1 MLNLIKSIVSVILS
15 LVAFFVCVFSPPTF
29 VCPYNLSTS
38 EETPIKITTGDFY
51 VSPDGSNNNDG
62 SFSSPFAT
70 IERARDAVRELDK
83 TGRSGIT
90 VSIMA
95 GEYRVSSIEFTSRD
109 RATQACPVTYCA
121 YGNGEVI
128 INGGVTLKSEDFEP
142 VSGKMKS
149 RLSKDARKNVVEL
162 DLGKY
167 SLTCA
172 DWGKIYAIG
181 SFNTADK
188 YDGDTTGPIYCE
200 LFFND
205 ERMALARYPNSGE
218 FLKTGKIIR
227 EGDARE
233 KTGVSGATPGW
244 DELRNPLGDIFTAD
258 WKTACRM
265 SKYETLEDVWLF
277 GYWKYTWAD
286 SSTPIKSFDAKKRA
300 IETEYVSI
308 CGIKKDAP
316 YYIFNAFEELDE
328 PGEWYL
334 DRGTGI
340 LYMYPAEDLEGSCTQ
355 LSLSTDNIITV
366 TNAHYLNFRN
376 LTVKGTRSNAIEIM
390 GNNNTVDSCVIKNV
404 SGNALIMNGY
414 KNKAVNNEIMHTG
427 RGGIILEGGDRDT
440 LTPGGCIADNNLIH
454 DWSEVYLTYQSA
466 VNLLGAGNVCS
477 HNEIFNSPHQAITYT
492 GNNHMIEYNVIH
504 DVVRLSDDAGA
515 IYAGRNWSMY
525 GNIIRYNCIYNL
537 GSKEHHP
544 QGIYMDDALSG
555 QTIFGNILI
564 NIPDNAIEIGGGRDI
579 IIKNNIIINAGR
591 PFYYDERARDGAL
604 KGGWFGHCT
613 DLWSHLNT
621 FPWQGDIW
629 KAAYPNLSKIH
640 LNTDNSESIWFAPN
654 PANGFISGNIIL
666 DKDKE
671 LGRVEDSV
679 FTFSTI
685 EGNAIYYRRKKGI
698 FVNPEKGDYNIK
710 EGSEVYEIIPDFE
723 NLPFEQMGRY

>member
-1 MLNLIKSIVSVILS
+1 
-15 LVAFFVCVFSPPTF
+15 
-29 VCPYNLSTS
+29 
-38 EETPIKITTGDFY
+38 
-51 VSPDGSNNNDG
+51 
-62 SFSSPFAT
+62 
-70 IERARDAVRELDK
+70 
-83 TGRSGIT
+83 
-90 VSIMA
+90 
-95 GEYRVSSIEFTSRD
+95 
-109 RATQACPVTYCA
+109 
-121 YGNGEVI
+121 
-128 INGGVTLKSEDFEP
+128 
-142 VSGKMKS
+142 
-149 RLSKDARKNVVEL
+149 
-162 DLGKY
+162 
-167 SLTCA
+167 
-172 DWGKIYAIG
+172 
-181 SFNTADK
+181 
-188 YDGDTTGPIYCE
+188 
-200 LFFND
+200 
-205 ERMALARYPNSGE
+205 
-218 FLKTGKIIR
+218 
-227 EGDARE
+227 
-233 KTGVSGATPGW
+233 
-244 DELRNPLGDIFTAD
+244 
-258 WKTACRM
+258 
-265 SKYETLEDVWLF
+265 
-277 GYWKYTWAD
+277 
-286 SSTPIKSFDAKKRA
+286 
-300 IETEYVSI
+300 
-308 CGIKKDAP
+308 
-316 YYIFNAFEELDE
+316 
-328 PGEWYL
+328 
-334 DRGTGI
+334 
-340 LYMYPAEDLEGSCTQ
+340 
-355 LSLSTDNIITV
+355 
-366 TNAHYLNFRN
+366 
-376 LTVKGTRSNAIEIM
+376 
-390 GNNNTVDSCVIKNV
+390 
-404 SGNALIMNGY
+404 
-414 KNKAVNNEIMHTG
+414 
-427 RGGIILEGGDRDT
+427 
-440 LTPGGCIADNNLIH
+440 
-454 DWSEVYLTYQSA
+454 
-466 VNLLGAGNVCS
+466 
-477 HNEIFNSPHQAITYT
+477 
-492 GNNHMIEYNVIH
+492 MIEYNVIH